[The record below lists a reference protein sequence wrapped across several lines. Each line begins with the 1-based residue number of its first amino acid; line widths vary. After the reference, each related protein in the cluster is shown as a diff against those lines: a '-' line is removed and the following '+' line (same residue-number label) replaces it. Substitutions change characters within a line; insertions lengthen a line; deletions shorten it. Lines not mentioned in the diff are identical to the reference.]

1 MTCLDIANT
10 DTWHKAE
17 EQIKHHEDSIS
28 LLDINDDS
36 LLDIESSRQY
46 EAYRHKPR
54 QYEAIRGTSRG
65 KPRQYEAQAEAI
77 RAEEQMDTTDT
88 RHKAFEACRHKP
100 RQYEAE
106 KETCSESS
114 EADQS
119 LVNKYRPLVEV
130 LCEFNK
136 CRIYGLKRALRKR
149 KMENLEFLTQRHV
162 SIMTTYETKFVGRIC
177 VDPHAFTTKGAR
189 YTMALGKHRS
199 KTSVES
205 YFMVKRKITLKYG
218 FLPCIVVRLGNTS
231 RYYPLEVLEILI
243 P

>member
-1 MTCLDIANT
+1 MTCPDIANT

-46 EAYRHKPR
+46 EAYRH
-54 QYEAIRGTSRG
+54 

-119 LVNKYRPLVEV
+119 RLVNKYRPLVEV

-177 VDPHAFTTKGAR
+177 VDPHAFTRKGAR
-189 YTMALGKHRS
+189 YTMALGRHRS

>member
-1 MTCLDIANT
+1 MNCLDIANT
-10 DTWHKAE
+10 ENRD
-17 EQIKHHEDSIS
+17 DSIS

-54 QYEAIRGTSRG
+54 QYEA
-65 KPRQYEAQAEAI
+65 QAEAI

-88 RHKAFEACRHKP
+88 RHKA
-100 RQYEAE
+100 YEAE

-177 VDPHAFTTKGAR
+177 VDPHAFTRKGAR
-189 YTMALGKHRS
+189 YTMALGRHRS